1 MGLRASGGEA
11 VYLRKLTAK
20 NFRSFDQI
28 EIPLYEDLT
37 VFVGEN
43 NGGKSVVQ

>member
-1 MGLRASGGEA
+1 MYLKRLIAS
-11 VYLRKLTAK
+11 

-37 VFVGEN
+37 VFVGEKQRWQEQRN
-43 NGGKSVVQ
+43 